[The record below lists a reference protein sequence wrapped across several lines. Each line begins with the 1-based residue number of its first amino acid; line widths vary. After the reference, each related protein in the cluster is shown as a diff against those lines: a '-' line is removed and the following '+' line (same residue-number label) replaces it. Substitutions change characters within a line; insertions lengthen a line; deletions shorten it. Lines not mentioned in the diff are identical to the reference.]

1 MCVLYTAAGCTHQ
14 PCLMADLCRLH
25 LQEMKTQLL
34 HELVL
39 KGTFSVTHEQPY
51 LIEKI
56 ASLVSEVAIRE
67 WCVTANYRD
76 ACACTNKHHNNQSSE
91 RVSKAWETKTRA
103 RACAIGC
110 NSLCPPPTPLLFFQ
124 ISCFIVMSQGRSDG
138 LISWTR

>member
-1 MCVLYTAAGCTHQ
+1 
-14 PCLMADLCRLH
+14 MADLCRLH

-103 RACAIGC
+103 RVRVQLAA
-110 NSLCPPPTPLLFFQ
+110 THFAPLLRPSFFFKFRVSL
-124 ISCFIVMSQGRSDG
+124 SCLKAAAMA
-138 LISWTR
+138 